1 LQRVKRAP
9 ARSGPKAVARK
20 TRPGKQVQL
29 AAMRALAHPLRLRLV
44 ELFAEGPRTTKQA
57 ALALGLPPTRLYHHV
72 HALERAGLLR
82 LRETRRKRGTEERYY
97 ETAETLLKGRP
108 LTGAREAGVEPTA
121 IALSVLEAARLEIA
135 MLRSTQRGGERGLIA
150 RLRIQSPATGKRL
163 KREFRALLQ
172 RYMKAAADGDSAAAP
187 PSAGGDA
194 AWSLTLLLLPLGKGE
209 RDETAVE
216 LS

>member
-9 ARSGPKAVARK
+9 ARSGPKAAARK

-121 IALSVLEAARLEIA
+121 IALSVLEAARLQIA

-163 KREFRALLQ
+163 KRDLLALLQ
-172 RYMKAAADGDSAAAP
+172 RYMRGGEDADSPAAP
-187 PSAGGDA
+187 PAAGSDA
-194 AWSLTLLLLPLGKGE
+194 AWSLTLLLLPLGEKDSGG
-209 RDETAVE
+209 R
-216 LS
+216 SG